1 MKYNFDEYVDRMHED
16 GSYSAKWSTNE
27 RMAAMFFSDTL
38 PEDRLCL
45 FLADMDFR
53 CAPELT
59 AELVKEAQHGVFGYS
74 SVPQEYYDAVCRWMN
89 DRFGMNVKPDEIFTA
104 RGAHEAIVQAI
115 EKLTK
120 VGDGVIVPRPTYYY
134 SDDVKGVGRHYV
146 GFQMKN
152 DNGYYTFDWD
162 TFEALCKEPQN
173 TMAIF
178 QQPHNPTG
186 RIWTDEEIKKI
197 TTICREN
204 NVIMVCD
211 DVHMDLKRKEFE
223 VHPFINVAGPEGII
237 MITGINK
244 TFNLA
249 GLAVTNT
256 IIQDPELR
264 ERWGRPMSMVSPFG
278 IRACIAA
285 YTECDDWVDELND
298 YLDDNI
304 DYVIERFHN
313 ELPKVKVWKPEGTY
327 ILWLDFTDCGFTND
341 ELNERIA
348 GRAHIALSDGA
359 GLEPPEGTLFRRLCV
374 PSPRSMLK
382 EAMDRLV
389 EVLK

>member
-1 MKYNFDEYVDRMHED
+1 MKYNFDELVDRMHED

-186 RIWTDEEIKKI
+186 RIWTDDEIRKI

-278 IRACIAA
+278 IRACVAA
-285 YTECDDWVDELND
+285 YTKCDDWVDELND
-298 YLDDNI
+298 YLDGNI
-304 DYVIERFHN
+304 DYVIGRFHE
-313 ELPKVKVWKPEGTY
+313 ELPKVKVWRPEGTY
-327 ILWLDFTDCGFTND
+327 ILWLDFTDCGFTSD

-348 GRAHIALSDGA
+348 GRAHISLSDGA
-359 GLEPPEGTLFRRLCV
+359 GLEPPEGTIFRRMCV

-389 EVLK
+389 KVLN